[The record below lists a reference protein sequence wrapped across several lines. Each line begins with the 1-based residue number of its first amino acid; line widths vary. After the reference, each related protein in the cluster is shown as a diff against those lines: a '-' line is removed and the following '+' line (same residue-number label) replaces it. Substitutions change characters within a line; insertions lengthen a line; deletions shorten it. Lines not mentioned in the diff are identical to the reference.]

1 MPIYLI
7 LFPLTK
13 LVIYMDKKIL
23 ASEIFKKS
31 YIRGEFL
38 LRSGTKSS
46 EYFDKYQFES
56 NPILLNEIANQ
67 LLTLIPKNIEI
78 LAALEMGG
86 IPIATAIAL
95 KTGIPIV
102 FVRKK
107 AKEYGTRQI
116 AEGME
121 IEGKHLLIIE
131 DVVTSGGQIIQS
143 VDELRNKGAIVEKA
157 ICVIDR
163 EQGGKDNLAS
173 SGIELISLF
182 TMSELKLNV

>member
-1 MPIYLI
+1 MEKQL
-7 LFPLTK
+7 
-13 LVIYMDKKIL
+13 L

-38 LRSGTKSS
+38 LRSGKISN

-67 LLTLIPKNIEI
+67 MLALLPKDIEI

-86 IPIATAIAL
+86 IPIATAISL
-95 KTGIPIV
+95 KTGFPIV

-107 AKEYGTRQI
+107 AKEYGTNKI
-116 AEGME
+116 AEGSE
-121 IEGKHLLIIE
+121 IKGKKLLIIE
-131 DVVTSGGQIIQS
+131 DVVTSGGQIILS
-143 VDELRNKGAIVEKA
+143 VDELRSRGAIIDQA

-163 EQGGKDNLAS
+163 EQGGKDNLS
-173 SGIELISLF
+173 NHNIELFPLF
-182 TMSELKLNV
+182 TMSELKMSQI